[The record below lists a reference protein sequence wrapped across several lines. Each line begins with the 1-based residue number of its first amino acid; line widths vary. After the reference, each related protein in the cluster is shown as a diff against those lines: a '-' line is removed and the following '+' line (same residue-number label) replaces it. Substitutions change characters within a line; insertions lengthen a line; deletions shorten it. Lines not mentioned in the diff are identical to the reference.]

1 MLCVFSWCGRF
12 INRCRQ
18 KKETQEPAKLH
29 LTSKEVAQTRLLL
42 LRLSQQQSFHATHQL
57 LSSGKTLPK
66 SDSLSRFCPYLDEDQ
81 LMRVGGRLEKTDL
94 PHSTKHPVILHHS
107 SHIVKLLCLQ
117 VHKTSGHPGPGALQA
132 ILAQDFLIT
141 GARRLAKETSKH
153 CVPCQKAYARTKN
166 QLMGKL
172 PPDRA
177 TPSPPFSVT
186 GLDFA
191 GPFTT
196 LRGNQRKPTQVKRYI
211 CLFVCFS
218 TKAVHLELCS
228 DLSAETFIDALR
240 RFTARRG
247 LPSHIY
253 CDNGRNF
260 VGAAKELT
268 EVAHLMQ
275 SLIYKL
281 KLPR

>member
-1 MLCVFSWCGRF
+1 M
-12 INRCRQ
+12 
-18 KKETQEPAKLH
+18 
-29 LTSKEVAQTRLLL
+29 
-42 LRLSQQQSFHATHQL
+42 
-57 LSSGKTLPK
+57 
-66 SDSLSRFCPYLDEDQ
+66 
-81 LMRVGGRLEKTDL
+81 
-94 PHSTKHPVILHHS
+94 
-107 SHIVKLLCLQ
+107 KLLCLQ
-117 VHKTSGHPGPGALQA
+117 VHNTSGHPSPGALQA

-141 GARRLAKETSKH
+141 GARRLAMEISKH
-153 CVPCQKAYARTKN
+153 CISYQKAYARTKN
-166 QLMGKL
+166 QLMGQL

-196 LRGNQRKPTQVKRYI
+196 LRGNQRKPTQVKTYI

-240 RFTARRG
+240 RLTARCG
-247 LPSHIY
+247 LPRHFY

-260 VGAAKELT
+260 VGAAMELT

-275 SLIYKL
+275 SSDLQAQTSKMTAESIIY
-281 KLPR
+281 